1 MELTQLELQLLNAIA
16 DTTAY
21 KDIANHIS
29 VLKIKVRTNTKLG
42 VNIIF
47 EYNSNVSPLLKEG
60 EPLEALLS
68 APKVIALSQ
77 LKNGL
82 GFVLDIESGLITSLD
97 IYVNDISEKW
107 DKSFVDFS
115 VIDKE
120 SN

>member
-1 MELTQLELQLLNAIA
+1 MELSQLEIQLLNAVA
-16 DTTAY
+16 EATVY
-21 KDIANHIS
+21 KDIANHVS
-29 VLKIKVRTNTKLG
+29 ELKIKARSDTKLG

-47 EYNSNVSPLLKEG
+47 EYNANSSPLLKEG

-68 APKVIALSQ
+68 APKVIALPQ

-107 DKSFVDFS
+107 DKSITDFS
-115 VIDKE
+115 IIDKE